1 MGLFTDMDEAG
12 QLAGGSVL
20 PDPLTDFKVRQEQL
34 ARRRKLAESLV
45 AQAMDTKGQMV
56 SGIYVAKNPWQNFVE
71 GAAGSGMGAYSD
83 AEQNNLARQEQ
94 QAAQTL
100 IKRLGTPGMKEQMGP
115 APEGQTMPQGPLSPE
130 EEDARRIGILGEGM
144 AIPSLRKT
152 IEAQLGQELDYPR
165 QREQEKVKSAAE
177 TARLAAQDERQA
189 KLFAQ
194 QQELLDKRLAGQ
206 KDLRGM
212 PTIVIH
218 QGNGGKA
225 KPPMGYEW
233 NGDELQ
239 PIKGGPKD
247 PNSKPVNLTA
257 AQQKAVDDS
266 DSLLGHI
273 DNALEMVKTNPG
285 AIGFKTVIPDM
296 ALSKIDPEGV
306 AARAAVGG
314 LSAERV
320 HQLSGAAVSPAEFAR
335 LRPYLPA
342 SGDTA
347 DAVEKKLT
355 NLRAEV
361 ERIRT
366 SHMKGP
372 TRAQPQQ
379 PGKPTV
385 VRTGILNG
393 RKVEQLSDGTTRYA
407 D

>member
-1 MGLFTDMDEAG
+1 MGEALF
-12 QLAGGSVL
+12 
-20 PDPLTDFKVRQEQL
+20 PDPSIDFQAAQDKL
-34 ARRRKLAESLV
+34 ARRRKLAEQLV
-45 AQAMDTKGQMV
+45 QQGMNAPNGQMV
-56 SGIYVAKNPWQNFVE
+56 GNIYVPANPWGNF
-71 GAAGSGMGAYSD
+71 AQSFAGSLMASQAD
-83 AEQNNLARQEQ
+83 KEAQDLARQQRAHDDAVLSSIPAEGPARQ
-94 QAAQTL
+94 QAQLKAMQNPSLREIIKAQMGIDENEAKRIEAGEQAAQT
-100 IKRLGTPGMKEQMGP
+100 RVETAAEKEANREFLKQ
-115 APEGQTMPQGPLSPE
+115 Q
-130 EEDARRIGILGEGM
+130 
-144 AIPSLRKT
+144 K
-152 IEAQLGQELDYPR
+152 ELDR
-165 QREQEKVKSAAE
+165 QN
-177 TARLAAQDERQA
+177 RLDIRQT
-189 KLFAQ
+189 
-194 QQELLDKRLAGQ
+194 
-206 KDLRGM
+206 
-212 PTIVIH
+212 PTIHIS
-218 QGNGGKA
+218 QGGARGGVKA
-225 KPPMGYEW
+225 PVGYRYNED
-233 NGDELQ
+233 GTALE
-239 PIKGGPKD
+239 PIPGGPKD
-247 PNSKPVNLTA
+247 PNAAPVKPVNLTA

-361 ERIRT
+361 ERIKA